1 MFSFVDLNQVDVTL
15 SFNKNTFSI
24 PATHVLVLANKEN
37 KWLLTKHPLRG
48 LEFPGGKVEAN
59 ETLEQAAKRETY
71 EETGAWLNDLEW
83 FAEYMVHDV
92 KPFCKVV
99 FRSTVVSIDTNV
111 EQFETEGPVWV
122 TLQEFKNS
130 TNLSFHMKDKGMSKM
145 LEQVMLNEGKWN
157 D

>member
-122 TLQEFKNS
+122 TLQEFMNS